1 MTTSKE
7 GGKLFSKSERF
18 LLKLTWN
25 KLQGKIDSLAINAF
39 HNMFQAHP
47 EILLL
52 LLQKT
57 RCFKRKEDIL
67 VFEVE
72 EDKW

>member
-1 MTTSKE
+1 MTSKE

-25 KLQGKIDSLAINAF
+25 KLQGKIDSLAIKSFDNL
-39 HNMFQAHP
+39 FQAHP
-47 EILLL
+47 ETLLPFL
-52 LLQKT
+52 RNT
-57 RCFKRKEDIL
+57 RYSKRKEDIL
-67 VFEVE
+67 VFEIE

>member
-1 MTTSKE
+1 MTSKE

-57 RCFKRKEDIL
+57 RCFKRKEEIL
-67 VFEVE
+67 VFEIE